1 MGKGTVKVTAES
13 LEKRKKR
20 VKLAKIVVAVSFFV
34 LVLSFFILSI
44 VYKGGR
50 FTVTLD
56 PNFSLKSGIVL
67 YEQKGDIRYKNK
79 LYAKEIEFMDNIS
92 GDWIPAT
99 IDSESDGSHN
109 GENYIAYSFYVGN
122 TSDQVINYW
131 YQIKV
136 LDVIKNVDEAVRIVI
151 YENGNKT
158 VYAKKNELTGQ
169 PEPDTTEFHS
179 KKYAVLKQRK
189 DLKPMESDRFTVVI
203 YLEGD
208 DPECVDAI
216 IGGELKLKMEIME
229 EHKSN
234 DEKKKNK

>member
-1 MGKGTVKVTAES
+1 MAVSDVKVTAKS

-20 VKLAKIVVAVSFFV
+20 FKRTKIIVFVIFVFLLIMFFV
-34 LVLSFFILSI
+34 MSI
-44 VYKGGR
+44 IYKGGH

-67 YEQKGDIRYKNK
+67 YETKDDINYRNK

-92 GDWIPAT
+92 GEWIPKD
-99 IDSESDGSHN
+99 IDTEKDGSHN

-122 TSDQVINYW
+122 TSDTMINYW

-136 LDVIKNVDEAVRIVI
+136 LDVIKNVDEAVRIAV
-151 YENGNKT
+151 YLNGEKT
-158 VYAKKNELTGQ
+158 LYAKKNEVTGK
-169 PEPDTTEFHS
+169 PEANTTEFY
-179 KKYAVLKQRK
+179 KDNIAVLKQRQH
-189 DLKPMESDRFTVVI
+189 LKPLQSDRFTIVI

-208 DPECVDAI
+208 DPECVDSI

-229 EHKSN
+229 EHVESDGKE
-234 DEKKKNK
+234 EK

>member
-1 MGKGTVKVTAES
+1 MGAGTVKVTAQG

-20 VKLAKIVVAVSFFV
+20 FKRTKIVVFVIFALLLALFFV
-34 LVLSFFILSI
+34 MSI
-44 VYKGGR
+44 IYKGGH

-67 YEQKGDIRYKNK
+67 YEKKDDINYSNK

-92 GDWIPAT
+92 GEWLPKN
-99 IDSESDGSHN
+99 IDTEKDGSHN

-122 TSDQVINYW
+122 TSDQTINYW

-136 LDVIKNVDEAVRIVI
+136 LDVIKRVDEAVRIAV
-151 YENGNKT
+151 YLNGEKAL
-158 VYAKKNELTGQ
+158 YAKKNEVTGK
-169 PEPDTTEFHS
+169 PEDGTEEFYKS
-179 KKYAVLKQRK
+179 NIAVLKQRK
-189 DLKPMESDRFTVVI
+189 HLNPLQSDHFTVVI

-229 EHKSN
+229 EHVESN
-234 DEKKKNK
+234 GKEKE